1 MSAVINITVIK
12 PFPSSKLGIA
22 WIIEDNCVK
31 ITKVREGGLFWES
44 GLKEGQ
50 EIIAINRTHVDGF
63 SWDEVKAIFAS
74 IETTIS
80 ITARTKPFIASF
92 DMDRQMSCD
101 RHQIPEILEAAG
113 VPLYKW
119 RKIYQLI
126 ESEMV
131 EATSKSVE
139 MDQIYRDEMCNYT
152 NKQMIK
158 GGGWMGPG
166 QESHHEKKVF
176 HMTHQCAALANNATL
191 VATNVS
197 IRANALLVP
206 HDITVSLYLRSL
218 KLPRYS
224 TKQSGEAHVALK
236 PYGLRFMSLLE

>member
-50 EIIAINRTHVDGF
+50 EIIAINRTHVDGL

-92 DMDRQMSCD
+92 DMDRRMSCD
-101 RHQIPEILEAAG
+101 RHQIPEILEATG

-119 RKIYQLI
+119 RKEEDGDAVAYIFETRLA
-126 ESEMV
+126 MLC
-131 EATSKSVE
+131 TSF
-139 MDQIYRDEMCNYT
+139 I
-152 NKQMIK
+152 
-158 GGGWMGPG
+158 
-166 QESHHEKKVF
+166 
-176 HMTHQCAALANNATL
+176 
-191 VATNVS
+191 
-197 IRANALLVP
+197 
-206 HDITVSLYLRSL
+206 L
-218 KLPRYS
+218 KLFQIFIRTIS
-224 TKQSGEAHVALK
+224 KEFQINT
-236 PYGLRFMSLLE
+236 SLLILKLFLSMFCIVVCKSMLHSFVVSRLRL